1 MLKKIKD
8 YLKKS
13 EAEAWVIYDFASG
26 NPAYRALLGSSFS
39 TRKCF
44 VIIDEGDVSAIVC
57 HVIDA
62 PGIKKSDE
70 KGEYT
75 VYTYKTWRELDEY
88 LKALLSPYNT
98 VMMEISENGL
108 LPRASYADYGTVCS
122 VKRFVKNVISSADL
136 FQALTATFDGESLE
150 YHKKAALLIDK
161 IKDEAFAMIS
171 KDVTEK
177 GYSDEYEVQQYI
189 CRRFAEEGMVTEGA
203 PIVAAGKNGNSP
215 HYEPTREVHSRIL
228 PGDSVLIDLWA
239 KFDLPEAVFA
249 DVTWMGYVGNKV
261 PEDIERAFRVV
272 HEAISAALTFLEEN
286 LPKRTVCGYEVD
298 DICNGILTQNG
309 YGEYILHRTGHS
321 ISLGESDHGVGAN
334 IDNFETHDTRA
345 VMEGTAFSLEP
356 AVYLPTFGLREE
368 INVYIENGKPMVY
381 TPRQDKIIL
390 L

>member
-1 MLKKIKD
+1 MLKKIKN

-13 EAEAWVIYDFASG
+13 EAQAWVIYDFASG

-44 VIIDEGDVSAIVC
+44 VVIDEGDVSAIVC

-62 PGIKKSDE
+62 PGISKANAN
-70 KGEYT
+70 GEYT
-75 VYTYKTWRELDEY
+75 VYTYKTWQELDGY
-88 LKALLSPYNT
+88 LKTILSPYDT

-122 VKRFVKNVISSADL
+122 VKRFVKNVISSANL
-136 FQALTATFDGESLE
+136 FQVLTAAFDGESLE
-150 YHKKAALLIDK
+150 YHKKAALVIDK
-161 IKDEAFAMIS
+161 IKDEAFALIS
-171 KDVTEK
+171 KDIKEK
-177 GYSDEYEVQQYI
+177 GYSDEYEIQQYI
-189 CRRFAEEGMVTEGA
+189 CSRFANEGMVTDGP

-215 HYEPTREVHSRIL
+215 HYEPTKEVHSRIL

-239 KFDLPEAVFA
+239 KFDRPDAVFA
-249 DVTWMGYVGNKV
+249 DVTWMGYVGKEV
-261 PEDIERAFRVV
+261 PKALDKAFSTV
-272 HEAISAALTFLEEN
+272 HKAISAALAFLEEN
-286 LPKRTVCGYEVD
+286 LPLREVYAYEVD
-298 DICNGILTQNG
+298 DVCNRILTENG

-334 IDNFETHDTRA
+334 MDNFETHDTRA
-345 VMEGTAFSLEP
+345 VIEGTAFSLEP
-356 AVYLPTFGLREE
+356 AVYLPDFGLREE

-381 TPRQDKIIL
+381 TPRQDSIIL